1 MAKPKREAAWPGGD
15 TTIRQGIRAKLSK
28 GSSDNLYNLSIE
40 VSSPHDDTH
49 MLEGEPSKQDL
60 SSIAIQLWGIGV
72 QERTAEL

>member
-1 MAKPKREAAWPGGD
+1 
-15 TTIRQGIRAKLSK
+15 
-28 GSSDNLYNLSIE
+28 
-40 VSSPHDDTH
+40 